1 MSFPYKHFLLIGATS
16 GIGKAM
22 ADRLIES
29 GAKVTAV
36 GRRQDRLDEF
46 VRQHGEDK
54 ASAVNFDISKTEQA
68 PQFAKDVF
76 TKYPDIDCVFLNAG
90 VQRQHNLTSQETFK
104 LGEFLHEVH
113 VNFTSLVT
121 LAHVFLPYLTAKTEP
136 VSFIFTGANLAIVPA
151 CPMPAYSAAKA
162 ALNAFILCFREQLKS
177 TNVKVI
183 ELSPPAVQSELHD
196 YMTPEVGRKIG
207 IPLDQFIDE
216 AFAGLQAGKDQ
227 VVVGSITDEKTFYE
241 VLNKRRAMFETLL
254 IDKSPDHSIRPIR
267 YKAKMS
273 PIPIT
278 IVTGFLGSGKT
289 TLLLNLIP
297 QLPQNYRLALLKN
310 EFGDV
315 AIDSQLASTQSISG
329 VRELLNGCICCNL
342 VGQLSDALNQL
353 REEVKPDRIVI
364 ETSGSA
370 FPATLA
376 MEVNRLE
383 REQPGSF
390 VLDGVIS
397 VIDVENWEGYEDTSY
412 TAKLQAKYTDLI
424 ILNKWEKVSERRF
437 DLCLDRVGDLE
448 VQTPYVK
455 SDKGRVDKDVLLG
468 IDGALFTKDD
478 GAGLTDGHH
487 DHDHGH
493 GHKHDHQ
500 SEVEVLSVTLKSS
513 QPEQTVD
520 VSALEQLLLSA
531 PKDEV
536 YRIKGIMRCS
546 TQSPPAESSD
556 ALAEPRPAAS
566 QDGTT
571 QHYILNWAF
580 GRWTFTPSDVVAETA
595 DPGVAARITFILA
608 RYESG
613 KWKKKLEAGGLVQIG
628 EGNEGAEL
636 VVERLV

>member
-1 MSFPYKHFLLIGATS
+1 
-16 GIGKAM
+16 
-22 ADRLIES
+22 
-29 GAKVTAV
+29 
-36 GRRQDRLDEF
+36 
-46 VRQHGEDK
+46 
-54 ASAVNFDISKTEQA
+54 
-68 PQFAKDVF
+68 
-76 TKYPDIDCVFLNAG
+76 
-90 VQRQHNLTSQETFK
+90 
-104 LGEFLHEVH
+104 
-113 VNFTSLVT
+113 
-121 LAHVFLPYLTAKTEP
+121 
-136 VSFIFTGANLAIVPA
+136 
-151 CPMPAYSAAKA
+151 MP
-162 ALNAFILCFREQLKS
+162 
-177 TNVKVI
+177 
-183 ELSPPAVQSELHD
+183 
-196 YMTPEVGRKIG
+196 
-207 IPLDQFIDE
+207 
-216 AFAGLQAGKDQ
+216 
-227 VVVGSITDEKTFYE
+227 
-241 VLNKRRAMFETLL
+241 
-254 IDKSPDHSIRPIR
+254 
-267 YKAKMS
+267 

-353 REEVKPDRIVI
+353 RDEVKPDRIVI

-376 MEVNRLE
+376 MEVNRVG

-424 ILNKWEKVSERRF
+424 IFNKWEKVSERRF

-455 SDKGRVDKDVLLG
+455 SDKGRVDKNVLLG
-468 IDGALFTKDD
+468 IDGALFMKED
-478 GAGLTDGHH
+478 GAKLTNGHEH
-487 DHDHGH
+487 DH

-500 SEVEVLSVTLKSS
+500 SEVEVLSVTLKST
-513 QPEQTVD
+513 QPEQTVN
-520 VSALEQLLLSA
+520 VSTLEQLLQSA

-536 YRIKGIMRCS
+536 YRIKGILRCS

-556 ALAEPRPAAS
+556 ALSEPRFAEDGAAK
-566 QDGTT
+566 
-571 QHYILNWAF
+571 HYILNWAF
-580 GRWTFTPSDVVAETA
+580 GRWTFTPSEVVAETA
-595 DPGVAARITFILA
+595 DPSVAARITFILA
-608 RYESG
+608 RYESA
-613 KWKKKLEAGGLVQIG
+613 KWKKKLEAGGLVQVG
-628 EGNEGAEL
+628 EGNEGTEL